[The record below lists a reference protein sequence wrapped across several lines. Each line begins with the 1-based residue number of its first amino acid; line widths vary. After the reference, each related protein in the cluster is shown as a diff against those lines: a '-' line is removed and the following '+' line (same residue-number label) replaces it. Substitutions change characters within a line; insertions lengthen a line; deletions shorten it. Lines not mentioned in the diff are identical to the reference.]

1 MSELDTQQQRRF
13 VPWLLALGLLLLAI
27 WGVAKA
33 MERHPAATA
42 HSRPRTTSERSR
54 SDETP
59 PPLRQFAAVGPAAT
73 AAGTQAA
80 LRAA

>member
-1 MSELDTQQQRRF
+1 MSELETQHQRRF
-13 VPWLLALGLLLLAI
+13 VPWLLALVLLLLAI

-54 SDETP
+54 GDETP
-59 PPLRQFAAVGPAAT
+59 PPLRQYAAVDAAVSP
-73 AAGTQAA
+73 AGTPAA